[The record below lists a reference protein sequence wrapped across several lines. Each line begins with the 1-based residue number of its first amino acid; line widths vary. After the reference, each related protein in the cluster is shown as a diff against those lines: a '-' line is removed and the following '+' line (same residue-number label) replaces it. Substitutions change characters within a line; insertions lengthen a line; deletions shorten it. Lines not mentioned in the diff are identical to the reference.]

1 MRGERMEIKI
11 DIDMNKIDYEAINE
25 EILRKVKEM
34 DISEKYQINEKIKN
48 RVSEAVNREAK
59 DYIDTTWSYNSGN
72 ELSSSAKSHIT
83 ELAKEEIKEKI
94 SVVVDDLFEKLPRE
108 KLDEMIAKL
117 VPQIIVSMISDQL
130 KNVMQNYYYGAMGT
144 MNQIAEEKIQNILNG
159 RCY

>member
-1 MRGERMEIKI
+1 MEIKI

-25 EILRKVKEM
+25 EILKKVKEM

-59 DYIDTTWSYNSGN
+59 DYIDTTWSYNSDN

-94 SVVVDDLFEKLPRE
+94 SVVVNDLFEKLPRE
-108 KLDEMIAKL
+108 ELDKMVAGL
-117 VPQIIVSMISDQL
+117 VPQIIVSMIADQL

>member
-1 MRGERMEIKI
+1 MEIKI
-11 DIDMNKIDYEAINE
+11 DIDMNKIDYDAINE

-34 DISEKYQINEKIKN
+34 DISQKYQIDDKIRSRVNE
-48 RVSEAVNREAK
+48 VVNTDAR
-59 DYIDTTWSYNSGN
+59 DYIERTWGYNTGIAN
-72 ELSSSAKSHIT
+72 GDKLSNNAKSHIT

-94 SVVVDDLFEKLPRE
+94 SVVVNDLFEKLPRE
-108 KLDEMIAKL
+108 ELDKMVAGL
-117 VPQIIVSMISDQL
+117 VPQIIVNMIADQL